1 MITIMMILMTLITN
15 IIVHRKTLST
25 KGNTKQLKT
34 DKDVALFPK
43 FSL

>member
-1 MITIMMILMTLITN
+1 MITIMMILITN

-34 DKDVALFPK
+34 DKDVALFLK